1 MPAKKINTQTLQA
14 WLDEKPSKVLEALK
28 NKKNLDASALFLL
41 GEAHRLLGS
50 FQAAIE
56 TYAQALKS
64 TLNAEE
70 RMDILLAMAAC
81 YRTLGVSSAAYE
93 LAEDAF
99 KMAQEMEYDEYV
111 VRAMQE
117 MGMALR
123 AWGRLDEALDLLD
136 AVLAAYTQQK
146 DWAGM
151 SFICWAKGGIFRLQ
165 GHLEEGIAQFKLAI
179 KYAKKAGDDINL
191 AYGYCGLAGIS
202 RIAGKIDDC
211 VKNYKLAEKIFNKT
225 EDLFGKAYTNC
236 GMANGLRQQGKYDE
250 ALRHYNKADALYSGI
265 GDKVDL
271 GFVKWG
277 RADILKRRNKLP
289 QALADLQAA
298 RELFDNSD
306 EMRGQIL
313 TKLALAQ
320 VLYAMGRIDEAET
333 LYEEGVAQ
341 AKGEGL
347 HTYLESFT

>member
-1 MPAKKINTQTLQA
+1 MPSKINYEQLQNC
-14 WLDEKPSKVLEALK
+14 LDEKPSHVLAALGK
-28 NKKNLDASALFLL
+28 KKNLEAKGLFLL
-41 GEAHRLLGS
+41 GEAQRLLGS

-56 TYAQALKS
+56 TYARALKI

-81 YRTLGVSSAAYE
+81 YRTLGISSAAYE
-93 LAEDAF
+93 LAGDAL
-99 KMAQEMEYDEYV
+99 KMAQELEYDEYV

-123 AWGRLDEALDLLD
+123 AWGRLDEALELLD
-136 AVLAAYTQQK
+136 AVLSSYTQQK

-151 SFICWAKGGIFRLQ
+151 SFICWAKGGIYRLKGLLQ
-165 GHLEEGIAQFKLAI
+165 EGIAQFKLAI
-179 KYAKKAGDDINL
+179 QYAKKAGDEINL

-202 RIAGKIDDC
+202 RIAGRIDDC
-211 VKNYKLAEKIFNKT
+211 VKNYKRAEKIFNKT

-250 ALRHYNKADALYSGI
+250 ALLHYNKADALYSGI

-289 QALADLQAA
+289 QALADLQGA

-306 EMRGQIL
+306 EVRGQIL
-313 TKLALAQ
+313 TKLSLAQ
-320 VLYAMGRIDEAET
+320 VLYAMGRSDEAEE
-333 LYEEGVAQ
+333 LYAAGVKQAQ
-341 AKGEGL
+341 AEGL
-347 HTYLESFT
+347 HTYLESYT

>member
-1 MPAKKINTQTLQA
+1 MAGKLNKEQLTG
-14 WLDEKPSKVLEALK
+14 WLDEKPSKVLAALK
-28 NKKNLDASALFLL
+28 GKKNLDAQALFLL

-50 FQAAIE
+50 FQPAIE
-56 TYAQALKS
+56 TYARALKV
-64 TLNAEE
+64 TVNAEE

-93 LAEDAF
+93 LADDAL
-99 KMAQEMEYDEYV
+99 KMAREMEYDEYV

-123 AWGRLDEALDLLD
+123 AWGRLEEALDLLD
-136 AVLAAYTQQK
+136 AVLAAYTQEK
-146 DWAGM
+146 DYAGM
-151 SFICWAKGGIFRLQ
+151 SFICWAKGGIYRLQ
-165 GHLEEGIAQFKLAI
+165 GHLQEGIAQFKLAV
-179 KYAKKAGDDINL
+179 KHAKKAKDEINL
-191 AYGYCGLAGIS
+191 AYGYCGLAGVS

-211 VKNYKLAEKIFNKT
+211 VKYYKLAEKIFNKT
-225 EDLFGKAYTNC
+225 EDMFGKAYTNC

-306 EMRGQIL
+306 ETRGQIL

-320 VLYAMGRIDEAET
+320 VLYAMGRVEEAET
-333 LYEEGVAQ
+333 LYDEGVSQ
-341 AKGEGL
+341 ARAEGL
-347 HTYLESFT
+347 HTYLESYT

>member
-50 FQAAIE
+50 FQPAIE

-191 AYGYCGLAGIS
+191 AYGY
-202 RIAGKIDDC
+202 
-211 VKNYKLAEKIFNKT
+211 
-225 EDLFGKAYTNC
+225 
-236 GMANGLRQQGKYDE
+236 
-250 ALRHYNKADALYSGI
+250 
-265 GDKVDL
+265 
-271 GFVKWG
+271 
-277 RADILKRRNKLP
+277 
-289 QALADLQAA
+289 
-298 RELFDNSD
+298 
-306 EMRGQIL
+306 
-313 TKLALAQ
+313 
-320 VLYAMGRIDEAET
+320 
-333 LYEEGVAQ
+333 
-341 AKGEGL
+341 
-347 HTYLESFT
+347 

>member
-1 MPAKKINTQTLQA
+1 MADKKTDIARLQM
-14 WLDEKPSKVLEALK
+14 WLEEKPSKVLEALK
-28 NKKNLDASALFLL
+28 NKKNPGADVLFLL
-41 GEAHRLLGS
+41 GEAQRLLGS
-50 FQAAIE
+50 FQPAIA
-56 TYAQALKS
+56 TYAKALKV
-64 TLNAEE
+64 TVNAEE

-81 YRTLGVSSAAYE
+81 YRTLGLSSAAYE
-93 LAEDAF
+93 LADDAL
-99 KMAQEMEYDEYV
+99 KMARELEYDEYV

-123 AWGRLDEALDLLD
+123 AWGRLEEALDLLD
-136 AVLAAYTQQK
+136 AVLAAYTQEK
-146 DWAGM
+146 DRAGM
-151 SFICWAKGGIFRLQ
+151 SFICWAKGGIYRLQ
-165 GHLEEGIAQFKLAI
+165 GQLSEGIAQFKLAV
-179 KYAKKAGDDINL
+179 KYAKQAKDEINL

-211 VKNYKLAEKIFNKT
+211 VKYYKLAEKIFNKT

-277 RADILKRRNKLP
+277 RADILKRRDKLP

-298 RELFDNSD
+298 QELFDNSD
-306 EMRGQIL
+306 ETRGQIL
-313 TKLALAQ
+313 TKLALSQ
-320 VLYAMGRIDEAET
+320 VLYALGRTEEAESF
-333 LYEEGVAQ
+333 YEEGVKQ
-341 AKGEGL
+341 ARAEGL

>member
-1 MPAKKINTQTLQA
+1 MPAKKITTDTLQR
-14 WLDEKPSKVLEALK
+14 WLDEKPSKVLAALK
-28 NKKNLDASALFLL
+28 NKKNLDAPALFLL
-41 GEAHRLLGS
+41 GEAQRLLGS
-50 FQAAIE
+50 FQPAIE
-56 TYAQALKS
+56 TYARALKV

-93 LAEDAF
+93 LAEDAL
-99 KMAQEMEYDEYV
+99 KMARELEYDEYV

-123 AWGRLDEALDLLD
+123 AWGRLEEALDLLD

-151 SFICWAKGGIFRLQ
+151 SFICWAKGGIYRLQ
-165 GHLEEGIAQFKLAI
+165 GLLQEGIAQFKLAI
-179 KYAKKAGDDINL
+179 TYAKKAGDEINL

-211 VKNYKLAEKIFNKT
+211 VKNYKLAEKIFTKT

-236 GMANGLRQQGKYDE
+236 GMANGLRQQGKYNE
-250 ALRHYNKADALYSGI
+250 ALRHYNKADVLYSGI

-306 EMRGQIL
+306 EIRGQIL
-313 TKLALAQ
+313 TKLALGQ
-320 VLYAMGRIDEAET
+320 VLYALGRVDEAESM
-333 LYEEGVAQ
+333 YEEGVKQ
-341 AKGEGL
+341 ARAEGL